1 MLKHERESEKKSV
14 RKKVFFL
21 LLLNPVVENM
31 SEVVQDKVE
40 QVEAVVVEEQAQEAT
55 PVQEELAAIENDDI
69 VMEETETTPVVEQP
83 PNVHAVL
90 AQLKAIFDPEN
101 LAKDN
106 FFRELVERDAEGC
119 KFYINVH

>member
-1 MLKHERESEKKSV
+1 MKKKVSEKKF
-14 RKKVFFL
+14 FFL
-21 LLLNPVVENM
+21 SLLNPVVENM